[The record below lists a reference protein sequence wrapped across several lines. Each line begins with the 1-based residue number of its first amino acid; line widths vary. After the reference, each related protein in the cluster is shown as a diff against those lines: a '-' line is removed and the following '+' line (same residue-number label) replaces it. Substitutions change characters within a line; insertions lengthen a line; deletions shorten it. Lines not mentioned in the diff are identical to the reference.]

1 MDGMHYDDTTR
12 RLNLMRGLLVGAVL
26 GAGLALL
33 LAPSDKAFARKSR
46 QLARGAEKKLDRLR
60 HRSDEA
66 KGGGGGAPRRKFE
79 L

>member
-1 MDGMHYDDTTR
+1 MHYDDTTR

-33 LAPSDKAFARKSR
+33 LAPSDRAFARKSR
-46 QLARGAEKKLDRLR
+46 QLARGAEKRLDKLR
-60 HRSDEA
+60 HRKEGSKE
-66 KGGGGGAPRRKFE
+66 GGGARKKFE

>member
-1 MDGMHYDDTTR
+1 MHYDDTTR
-12 RLNLMRGLLVGAVL
+12 RFNLMRGLMVGAVL

-46 QLARGAEKKLDRLR
+46 KLARGAEKKLDKLR
-60 HRSDEA
+60 HRSDEPKSA
-66 KGGGGGAPRRKFE
+66 RGEGAPRRKFE

>member
-1 MDGMHYDDTTR
+1 MHYDDTTR
-12 RLNLMRGLLVGAVL
+12 RFNLLRGLMVGAVL

-33 LAPSDKAFARKSR
+33 LAPTDKAFARKSR

-60 HRSDEA
+60 
-66 KGGGGGAPRRKFE
+66 GGGGKGEGAARRKFE